1 LKRSESI
8 CDTIPV
14 IKRPN
19 VAYINKINPPTPP
32 LAKTSGARSPKDAGA
47 KIRGANGDILNP
59 VIFENI

>member
-1 LKRSESI
+1 LKKSESI
-8 CDTIPV
+8 CDTRPAIE
-14 IKRPN
+14 RPN
-19 VAYINKINPPTPP
+19 KTFNNKINPPIPP